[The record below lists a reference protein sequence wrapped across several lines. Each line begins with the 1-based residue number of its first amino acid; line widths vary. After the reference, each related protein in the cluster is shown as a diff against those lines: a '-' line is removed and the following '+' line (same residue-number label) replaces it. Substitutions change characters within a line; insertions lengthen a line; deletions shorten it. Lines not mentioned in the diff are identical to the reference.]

1 VSLFDEGLAVIER
14 ETGLEMNPHL
24 FRHVAAHF
32 FLEDHPGN
40 YEDVRRL
47 LAHKRIDTTLQNYAG
62 LEMAAAVRR
71 FDQTILDRR
80 DGPVLNPD
88 RRAAS

>member
-1 VSLFDEGLAVIER
+1 
-14 ETGLEMNPHL
+14 MNPHL

>member
-1 VSLFDEGLAVIER
+1 
-14 ETGLEMNPHL
+14 MNPQL
-24 FRHVAAHF
+24 FRHVAAYF
-32 FLEDHPGN
+32 FLEDHPGH

-47 LAHKRIDTTLQNYAG
+47 LALKRIDTTLNNYAG

-80 DGPVLNPD
+80 DGPVRSPSL
-88 RRAAS
+88 RTVS